1 MASILDKYN
10 EHLFLEHNSN
20 KSNSFIAN
28 VNRLVQN
35 YDNLVNI
42 DNKFSVEDVQLLSQ
56 LAANSLDIDIK
67 HLANDLRKG
76 TFNGY
81 RKLDIDLLLNYKGY
95 NINSSIEEKENL
107 LNSISPIGYNK
118 IEIYFN
124 SGYSIIGEPEQ
135 IIYDID
141 NLEEYLLNWE
151 DLQQRDSVQDDIA
164 HNMWQSVE
172 TPISGH
178 KFIRITDNFVADIRS
193 DIRKIVLF
201 VEPNSLE
208 NAKQATMEFT
218 WLSSTSALMTLAYK
232 ADDVLDAAEF
242 VEQINVDID
251 DVYRQTVDAADRAQ
265 NSADNA
271 ADALNNILDL
281 KVTSTTLP
289 VTSKPEAMYI
299 PSLHTISFGLPRSEI
314 AVVGLSN
321 FAIDTAN
328 GHLTMDPISNEDV
341 SRVYI
346 NDEGNVIIELKK

>member
-42 DNKFSVEDVQLLSQ
+42 DEKFSAEDVQLLSQ

-76 TFNGY
+76 TFNGF

-95 NINSSIEEKENL
+95 NINLSTEEKEDL

-124 SGYSIIGEPEQ
+124 SGYSIKGEPEQ
-135 IIYDID
+135 VIYDID
-141 NLEEYLLNWE
+141 NLQEYLLNWE
-151 DLQQRDSVQDDIA
+151 ELQQRDSKQDMIA
-164 HNMWQSVE
+164 HNMWQSTE

-178 KFIRITDNFVADIRS
+178 KFIRIIDNLTADIRS
-193 DIRKIVLF
+193 DIRKIVLY
-201 VEPNSLE
+201 VESNSLE
-208 NAKQATMEFT
+208 NAKQNNMEFS
-218 WLSSTSALMTLAYK
+218 WVSSTSALMTLAYK
-232 ADDVLDAAEF
+232 ADDVLDAAEA
-242 VEQINVDID
+242 VEQANLDID
-251 DVYRQTVDAADRAQ
+251 AVYRQILEAEKNTQTYA
-265 NSADNA
+265 NSAEEV
-271 ADALNNILDL
+271 LNKQLNL
-281 KVTSTTLP
+281 KVTAYP
-289 VTSKPEAMYI
+289 VSAASN
-299 PSLHTISFGLPRSEI
+299 PSVIYTPSSHTMTFSLPRSEI

-321 FAIDTAN
+321 FAINTAN
-328 GHLTMDPISNEDV
+328 GHLSLETIHDEDV
-341 SRVYI
+341 SRVYL
-346 NDEGNVIIELKK
+346 NDDGNVIIELKK

>member
-10 EHLFLEHNSN
+10 EHLFLEHNNN

-42 DNKFSVEDVQLLSQ
+42 DEKFSAEDVQLLSQ

-76 TFNGY
+76 TFNGF

-95 NINSSIEEKENL
+95 DINLSTKEKENL
-107 LNSISPIGYNK
+107 LNSTSPIGYNK

-124 SGYSIIGEPEQ
+124 SGYRIIGEPEQ

-151 DLQQRDSVQDDIA
+151 DLQQRDSVQDNVA

-201 VEPNSLE
+201 VEPDSLK
-208 NAKQATMEFT
+208 NAKQDNMEFT

-242 VEQINVDID
+242 VEQINIDVD
-251 DVYRQTVDAADRAQ
+251 DVYKQTIEVAENAKEYADKAKEVLDKQ
-265 NSADNA
+265 
-271 ADALNNILDL
+271 LNLT
-281 KVTSTTLP
+281 VTSTALP
-289 VTSKPEAMYI
+289 VTYDPEVTYN
-299 PSLHTISFGLPRSEI
+299 PNLHVLSFGLPRSEI

-328 GHLTMDPISNEDV
+328 GHLTIDPIRNEDV

-346 NDEGNVIIELKK
+346 SDEGNVIIELKK